1 MVSLFGT
8 LYLLAPKTFTQEA
21 EFAPVPWVLGGS
33 LAFALIRLAVS
44 LCRRTPQWLLYV
56 SVVVDM
62 ALLFVLIWSFHRQHM
77 QQPSFI

>member
-21 EFAPVPWVLGGS
+21 ELAPVPWVLGGY

-44 LCRRTPQWLLYV
+44 LCCRTPQWLLCV
-56 SVVVDM
+56 SVVTEW
-62 ALLFVLIWSFHRQHM
+62 FR
-77 QQPSFI
+77 